1 MISTGL
7 ALITLASFAG
17 AFTGPSSGYGYV
29 AVWVTLTGL
38 GLGLTLPAAMDTALS
53 ALTPE
58 RSGVGNALL
67 QAMRQVGGAIGVA
80 VLGTVL
86 NAGYRDRLPGQAP
99 GAVRDSVSA
108 GVAVAGRLG
117 DTALLDSVR
126 SAFLHGMDVS
136 LIVAGS
142 VALAG
147 VVLAL
152 IFMPGRPAEPP
163 VVETPAPVLAESGL

>member
-1 MISTGL
+1 VS
-7 ALITLASFAG
+7 
-17 AFTGPSSGYGYV
+17 
-29 AVWVTLTGL
+29 GL
-38 GLGLTLPAAMDTALS
+38 GLGLTLPASLDVALG

-86 NAGYRDRLPGQAP
+86 NAGYRDRLPGQTA
-99 GAVRDSVSA
+99 GAVRDSAAA
-108 GVAVAGRLG
+108 GVAVAERLG

-126 SAFLHGMDVS
+126 SAFVHGMDLS
-136 LIVAGS
+136 LVVAGS

-147 VVLAL
+147 TVLTL
-152 IFMPGRPAEPP
+152 IFMPGGRPESPAMEK
-163 VVETPAPVLAESGL
+163 PAPVLAESGL